1 MSTQSPRYRSS
12 SYYRR
17 LRRRRD
23 ARHKLIKSENA
34 DMGMDTSPPSIDLN
48 EAAMPQKSQVYSLN
62 EIYELDSSDAEQDEV
77 TENIDVNCPA
87 ETDKE
92 EGLVETDLDVDD
104 TASDVIEVIDKEIG
118 MISASSCNLDKE
130 PPDDLSKQLEL
141 MIKESQRQ
149 RNLWT
154 ELNGAK

>member
-1 MSTQSPRYRSS
+1 
-12 SYYRR
+12 
-17 LRRRRD
+17 
-23 ARHKLIKSENA
+23 
-34 DMGMDTSPPSIDLN
+34 
-48 EAAMPQKSQVYSLN
+48 
-62 EIYELDSSDAEQDEV
+62 
-77 TENIDVNCPA
+77 
-87 ETDKE
+87 
-92 EGLVETDLDVDD
+92 
-104 TASDVIEVIDKEIG
+104 